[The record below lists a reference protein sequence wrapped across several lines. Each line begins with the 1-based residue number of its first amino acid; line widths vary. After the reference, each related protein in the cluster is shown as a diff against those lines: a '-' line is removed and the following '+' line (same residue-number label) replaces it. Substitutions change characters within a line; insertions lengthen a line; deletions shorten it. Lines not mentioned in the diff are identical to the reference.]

1 MVVRVD
7 DDRAKELLAQARQGT
22 EGELERLRGGSA
34 ALPED
39 QADASSD
46 ADGLVERGTDDALTE
61 LLTQRLEAIARA
73 EHRLEEGT
81 YGLSTLS
88 GDPIPD
94 GRLEVEPWAEL
105 TVEEQAAL

>member
-7 DDRAKELLAQARQGT
+7 DSRAQSLVAQARQET
-22 EGELERLRGGSA
+22 EAKLGQLRGGSA
-34 ALPED
+34 ALED

-46 ADGLVERGTDDALTE
+46 AEGLVERETDDALIE

-73 EHRLEEGT
+73 EQRLEEGT
-81 YGLSTLS
+81 YGLSIRS

-94 GRLEVEPWAEL
+94 ARLEIEPWAEL